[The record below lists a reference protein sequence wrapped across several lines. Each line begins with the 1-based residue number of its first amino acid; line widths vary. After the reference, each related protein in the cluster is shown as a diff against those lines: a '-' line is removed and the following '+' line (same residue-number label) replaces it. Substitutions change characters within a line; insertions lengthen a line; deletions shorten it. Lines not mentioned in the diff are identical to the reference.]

1 MEAGM
6 PSLATTRTDSE
17 LQQAV
22 LSELRWGSRVDE
34 TEVGVEVQHGVVTL
48 TGTVPNWAK
57 RVAAEEAA
65 HSVYGV
71 LDVANDIEVKMPG
84 TPGRT
89 DTELAQA
96 VRHALYWDVF
106 VPEEKI
112 RTTVSDGVVVLEGEV
127 ATAAQREDAEGAIRN
142 LAGVRSV
149 RNQIEVHAAPMS
161 VASMRSAIEDALER
175 RADRDA
181 RQVRI
186 EVGKGG
192 LVTLFGA
199 VRSWRERRA
208 VVGAVRGTA
217 GVSRVEDRLRIDP
230 FER

>member
-1 MEAGM
+1 M
-6 PSLATTRTDSE
+6 PNLATTRTDTDI
-17 LQQAV
+17 QQAV
-22 LSELRWGSRVDE
+22 MNELRWDTRIE
-34 TEVGVEVQHGVVTL
+34 AAEIGVEAHHGVITL

-65 HSVYGV
+65 HRVYGV
-71 LDVANDIEVKMPG
+71 LDVANDVEVKMPG

-89 DTELAQA
+89 DTEIAEA
-96 VRHALYWDVF
+96 VRNALYWDVL

-112 RTTVSDGVVVLEGEV
+112 RTTVSAGVVVLEGEV
-127 ATAAQREDAEGAIRN
+127 ATASQRDDAERAVRN

-149 RNQIEVHAAPMS
+149 RNQIEVSPAPMN
-161 VASMRSAIEDALER
+161 ALIMRRAIEDALER

-181 RQVRI
+181 RKLRI
-186 EVGKGG
+186 EVEKGG

-199 VRSWRERRA
+199 VRSWDERRA

-217 GVSRVEDRLRIDP
+217 GVRRVEDRLHIDP
-230 FER
+230 FEH